1 MIDHRLNVLVSA
13 YACHPAPTVEAFPG
27 EAILGWHYVKQISQ
41 SHNVQVMTRSFNRPA
56 LEERLRNKE
65 IEGIVFHYLD
75 LPDWLNRA
83 MRHQHYGVR
92 LYYFFW
98 QVLAGRYARHLHRT
112 EKFDLFHQVTFSND
126 WMPSFAGPAL
136 PIPFIWGPIGGGQ
149 RVPKPLMR
157 ILSARERHRERMR
170 VALQRVWRATP
181 FRKKCARNAA
191 AILVCNRETGENFR
205 GQEAKIWQFPVNG
218 ISSGHLSPAP
228 TVLSTEEKPRLT
240 ILYAGRLDGIK
251 GLPLGLQAFS
261 WHLET
266 YPDSSLEIVGEG
278 PELVPLQRLAKSLK
292 VEDKVRF
299 VPWLPREEVI
309 RRMTTCDVFLFPSLR
324 DGGGAVVVEAMA
336 SGRPVICLD
345 VGGPGFHVQPEWGI
359 KIAPREPKAV
369 SADMAKALNM
379 LSSDGEMRLRLGQA
393 ARRRAEEYYLW
404 ERLGERTQ
412 QIYSSVL
419 DAWERY

>member
-27 EAILGWHYVKQISQ
+27 EAILGWHFVKQISQ

-98 QVLAGRYARHLHRT
+98 QVLAGRYARRLHRT

-157 ILSARERHRERMR
+157 VLSARERHRERIR
-170 VALQRVWRATP
+170 VALQRVWRSTP

-191 AILVCNRETGENFR
+191 AILVCNRETEENFR
-205 GQEAKIWQFPVNG
+205 GHEAKIWQFPVNG

-228 TVLSTEEKPRLT
+228 TLLSTEENPRLT

-251 GLPLGLQAFS
+251 GLPLGLLAFS
-261 WHLET
+261 RHLKT
-266 YPDSSLEIVGEG
+266 CPDSSLEIIGEG
-278 PELVPLQRLAKSLK
+278 PELVPLQRLVKSLK